1 MRRVLVIG
9 SPGAGKSTFSRT
21 LSTVS
26 GIPVIHVDHLF
37 WQAGWVQTPKDIY
50 LEKVKAAISGERW
63 IFDGINAST
72 FDLRIPRADT
82 IIWLQ
87 RSRAACLRRVAL
99 RILTSYGR
107 VRVDMAPGCP
117 EKLDWEFIKWVWS
130 FQRVY
135 DPIIRAA
142 LNRHDAW
149 ARTIVLRSDAESAV
163 FLRRDFREPFSTLLL
178 GAQ

>member
-9 SPGAGKSTFSRT
+9 SPGAGKSTFSHA
-21 LSTVS
+21 LGDAS

-37 WQAGWVQTPKDIY
+37 WQAGWVQTPKAIY
-50 LEKVKAAISGERW
+50 VEKLKAVIAGERW

-87 RSRAACLRRVAL
+87 RSRAVCLWRIARRV
-99 RILTSYGR
+99 LTTYGQ
-107 VRVDMAPGCP
+107 VRPDMAPGCP
-117 EKLDWEFIKWVWS
+117 EKFDWQFVRWVWN

-135 DPIIRAA
+135 DPKIRAA
-142 LNRHDAW
+142 LDRHDAW
-149 ARTIVLRSDAESAV
+149 TRTIVLRSDAESAE
-163 FLRRDFREPFSTLLL
+163 FLHRTIREPSKLAL
-178 GAQ
+178 GAP